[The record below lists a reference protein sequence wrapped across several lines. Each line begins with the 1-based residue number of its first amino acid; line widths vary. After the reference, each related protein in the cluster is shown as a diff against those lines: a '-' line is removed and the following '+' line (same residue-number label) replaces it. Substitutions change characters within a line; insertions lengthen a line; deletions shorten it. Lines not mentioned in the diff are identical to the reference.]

1 MGERDMVWPVARPAE
16 EAGFFAWRP
25 LRGRPRR
32 TALPSF
38 SGGAGIKVDGR
49 PRPRPRARSKETYPS
64 KQSGG
69 AGLRDAGKTSTAAPK
84 GASAGAFAGPAP
96 ERPLVL
102 ADAASSGHS
111 DPRRL
116 GCEVGV

>member
-1 MGERDMVWPVARPAE
+1 MVWPVARPAE

-38 SGGAGIKVDGR
+38 LEGR
-49 PRPRPRARSKETYPS
+49 DQSRRAPAYRKLVRRRRIPASSLAEPDFETPARHPLLP
-64 KQSGG
+64 Q
-69 AGLRDAGKTSTAAPK
+69 REH
-84 GASAGAFAGPAP
+84 SAGAFAGPAP
-96 ERPLVL
+96 ERPLGL
-102 ADAASSGHS
+102 ADAASSGDS

>member
-1 MGERDMVWPVARPAE
+1 MVWPVARPAE

-38 SGGAGIKVDGR
+38 SGGAGIKVDPATALVR
-49 PRPRPRARSKETYPS
+49 RRRIPASSLAEPDFETPAKYPLLP
-64 KQSGG
+64 Q
-69 AGLRDAGKTSTAAPK
+69 REH
-84 GASAGAFAGPAP
+84 SAGAFAGPAP
-96 ERPLVL
+96 ERPLGL
-102 ADAASSGHS
+102 ADAASSGRS
-111 DPRRL
+111 DPLRL